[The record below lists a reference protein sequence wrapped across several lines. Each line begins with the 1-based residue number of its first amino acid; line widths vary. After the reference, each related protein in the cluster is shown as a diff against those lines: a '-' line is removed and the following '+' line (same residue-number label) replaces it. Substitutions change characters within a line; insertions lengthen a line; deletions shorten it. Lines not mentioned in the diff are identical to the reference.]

1 MKKLLLA
8 TAALP
13 AFVLTAHAQE
23 EGEEVVVTGQRAQ
36 QERAIEIK
44 RNAIGIMD
52 VAAADEIGRLPD
64 RNVAEVVERLPGLGV
79 TYDQGE
85 GRYVAIRG
93 IPSDLNNYTFGGV
106 EIGNPDGQSRSLP
119 LDIVS
124 GQLLNRVEVTKA
136 KTADQDGQGIGGSIN
151 LVPQTAFD
159 FRERFTVQANVQAGY
174 QELNDKVPVRGDV
187 SIGGRF
193 GANEEFGV
201 LLGGSYSERTF
212 TSYGIY
218 PDDWRPVAGAPR
230 GGMMPINIKHTDYS
244 LKRERIGAAGSL
256 DWRPNDDHEIY
267 LRGIYS
273 KFTEDEYRQRY
284 RLDFMTEG
292 FVESNRQRVARG
304 LSPAIV
310 FNADGTGT
318 TFETPAVPAGPGG
331 PAIAPVSPERRQDL
345 RLEYKE
351 KSILAGM
358 IGGSSRF
365 GDLKL
370 DYVLARVH
378 NEVRE
383 PNQLWQFR
391 CNPGTVDFDFREKV
405 FSATP
410 RTECTANQLG
420 FRQYTEQMETGDE
433 DIWQGKI
440 DLTWNIAAL
449 DEGSNVKLGAK
460 YRATDK
466 SFDAR
471 NDTWTRGGNA
481 ATRFTLGQFNLQG
494 EPVRTYPD
502 GDDRP
507 YLNGPTISSSAI
519 RDWTKGN
526 LTSAYFVRDAA
537 ASLANAT
544 LNDIFIQED
553 VWAAYAQA
561 TIKSGYATIT
571 PGLRYERTTSK
582 VTGSRLQNGT
592 TVVPVNAENNYSD
605 WLPSLIIRIDAGDKY
620 SFRIAYTRNLG
631 RPNYSQLSPG
641 GSLSY
646 EDGNG
651 NGSYEGSFS
660 TGNPNLKPYRANSI
674 DISAEYYFAKGGL
687 LSVGAFAKFIDNPIF
702 TQNNLLTNTSFAG
715 LNFERLSTS
724 QPMNADSAKLI
735 GAEAAFQMQFTF
747 LPGFLSGF
755 GIEMNGTLVSST
767 LTLPNGRV
775 STFPSQSEFLYGA
788 QLFYQAGPVEA
799 SIAYHNTGASLIA
812 VGGLPFQDQ
821 YNDDLRRLD
830 AKIRFKVTDS
840 ISVFAE
846 AQNLTD
852 EPTRQYQGDRADWLI
867 QQERYGRTF
876 WGGVSAKF

>member
-13 AFVLTAHAQE
+13 AFALTAHAQE
-23 EGEEVVVTGQRAQ
+23 AEGEEVIVTGQRAQ

-159 FRERFTVQANVQAGY
+159 FRERFIVQANVQAGY

-187 SIGGRF
+187 SVGGRF

-212 TSYGIY
+212 TSYGVY
-218 PDDWRPVAGAPR
+218 PDDWRPVAGAAR
-230 GGMMPINIKHTDYS
+230 GGMPINIKHTDYS

-256 DWRPNDDHEIY
+256 DWRPGDDHEIY

-284 RLDFMTEG
+284 RLDFATD
-292 FVESNRQRVARG
+292 A
-304 LSPAIV
+304 LLPTLT
-310 FNADGTGT
+310 FN
-318 TFETPAVPAGPGG
+318 PGG
-331 PAIAPVSPERRQDL
+331 TSGTQTGNTERRQDL

-351 KSILAGM
+351 KSILAAM
-358 IGGSSRF
+358 LGGSSRL

-370 DYVLARVH
+370 DYVVARVH

-391 CNPGTVDFDFREKV
+391 CNPGPVDFDFGEKI
-405 FSATP
+405 FTATP

-420 FRQYTEQMETGDE
+420 FRQYTEQFETGDE
-433 DIWQGKI
+433 DIWQGKL
-440 DLTWNIAAL
+440 DLTWTIAAL

-466 SFDAR
+466 SFDSR

-494 EPVRTYPD
+494 DPVRTYPD
-502 GDDRP
+502 GGDRV
-507 YLNGPTISSSAI
+507 YLNSPTIGADAI
-519 RDWTKGN
+519 RDWTKAN
-526 LTSAYFVRDAA
+526 LTSTYFVRDTA

-561 TIKSGYATIT
+561 TLKFGPATIT

-582 VTGSRLQNGT
+582 VAGSRLQNGT

-651 NGSYEGSFS
+651 NGTYEGSFS
-660 TGNPNLKPYRANSI
+660 TGNPDLKPYRADSI

-702 TQNNLLTNTSFAG
+702 TQSNLLLNTSFAG
-715 LNFERLSTS
+715 LNFERFSTS

-735 GAEAAFQMQFTF
+735 GAEAAFQMQFSF

-830 AKIRFKVTDS
+830 AKIRFQVTEN

-852 EPTRQYQGDRADWLI
+852 EPTRQYQGDRTDWFI

>member
-13 AFVLTAHAQE
+13 AFALTAHAQE
-23 EGEEVVVTGQRAQ
+23 AEGDEVVVTGQRAQ

-93 IPSDLNNYTFGGV
+93 IPSDLNNYTFNGV

-159 FRERFTVQANVQAGY
+159 FRERFIVQANVQAGY

-187 SIGGRF
+187 SVGGRF
-193 GANEEFGV
+193 GANQEFGV

-212 TSYGIY
+212 TSYGVY
-218 PDDWRPVAGAPR
+218 PDDWRPVAGASR
-230 GGMMPINIKHTDYS
+230 GGMPINIKHTDYS

-256 DWRPNDDHEIY
+256 DWRPSDDHELY

-273 KFTEDEYRQRY
+273 KFSEDEYRQRY
-284 RLDFMTEG
+284 RLDFATDP
-292 FVESNRQRVARG
+292 
-304 LSPAIV
+304 LLPTLT
-310 FNADGTGT
+310 FN
-318 TFETPAVPAGPGG
+318 PGG
-331 PAIAPVSPERRQDL
+331 TSGTQTGNTERRQDL

-351 KSILAGM
+351 KSILAAM
-358 IGGSSRF
+358 LGGSSRF
-365 GDLKL
+365 GDVKL
-370 DYVLARVH
+370 DYVVARVH

-391 CNPGTVDFDFREKV
+391 CNPGIVDFDFGEKV
-405 FSATP
+405 FTATP

-433 DIWQGKI
+433 DIWQGKL

-449 DEGSNVKLGAK
+449 DEGSNVKLGGK
-460 YRATDK
+460 YRTTDK
-466 SFDAR
+466 SFDSR

-502 GDDRP
+502 GGDRP
-507 YLNGPTISSSAI
+507 YLNGPTIGSNAI

-526 LTSAYFVRDAA
+526 LTSAYFVRDTA

-641 GSLSY
+641 GALSY

-651 NGSYEGSFS
+651 NGTYEGSFS
-660 TGNPNLKPYRANSI
+660 TGNPNLKPYRADSI
-674 DISAEYYFAKGGL
+674 DISAEYYFARGGL

-702 TQNNLLTNTSFAG
+702 TQSNLLTNTSFAG

-724 QPMNADSAKLI
+724 QPMNAARAKLI
-735 GAEAAFQMQFTF
+735 GAEVAFQMQFTF

-767 LTLPNGRV
+767 LTLPNGRR

-830 AKIRFKVTDS
+830 AKIRFQVTDN

-852 EPTRQYQGDRADWLI
+852 EPTRQYQGDRKDWFI

>member
-13 AFVLTAHAQE
+13 VFVLTAHAQE
-23 EGEEVVVTGQRAQ
+23 AEGEEVVVTGQRAQ

-93 IPSDLNNYTFGGV
+93 IPSDLNNYTFNGV
-106 EIGNPDGQSRSLP
+106 EIGNPDGQNRSLP

-159 FRERFTVQANVQAGY
+159 FRERFVVQANVQAGY

-187 SIGGRF
+187 SVGGRF
-193 GANEEFGV
+193 GANEEFGI

-212 TSYGIY
+212 TSYGVY
-218 PDDWRPVAGAPR
+218 PDDWRPVAGAAR
-230 GGMMPINIKHTDYS
+230 GGMPTNIKHTDYS

-256 DWRPNDDHEIY
+256 DWRPNDDHELY

-273 KFTEDEYRQRY
+273 KFSEDEYRQRY
-284 RLDFMTEG
+284 RLDFASDALLPT
-292 FVESNRQRVARG
+292 
-304 LSPAIV
+304 LT
-310 FNADGTGT
+310 FN
-318 TFETPAVPAGPGG
+318 PGG
-331 PAIAPVSPERRQDL
+331 TSGTQTGNTERRQDL

-351 KSILAGM
+351 KSILAAM
-358 IGGSSRF
+358 LGGSSRF

-370 DYVLARVH
+370 DYVVARVH

-391 CNPGTVDFDFREKV
+391 CNPGIVDFNFGEKI
-405 FSATP
+405 FTATP
-410 RTECTANQLG
+410 RTECTANQMG

-433 DIWQGKI
+433 DIWQGKL

-449 DEGSNVKLGAK
+449 DEGSNVKLGGK
-460 YRATDK
+460 YRTTDK
-466 SFDAR
+466 SFDSR
-471 NDTWTRGGNA
+471 NETWARGGNA

-507 YLNGPTISSSAI
+507 YLNGPTIGANAI

-631 RPNYSQLSPG
+631 RPNYGQLSPG

-651 NGSYEGSFS
+651 NGTYEGSFS
-660 TGNPNLKPYRANSI
+660 TGNPNLKPYRADSI

-702 TQNNLLTNTSFAG
+702 TQSNLLTNTSFAG

-767 LTLPNGRV
+767 LTLPNGRA

-799 SIAYHNTGASLIA
+799 SIAWHNTGASLIA

-830 AKIRFKVTDS
+830 AKIRFKVTDN

-852 EPTRQYQGDRADWLI
+852 EPTRQYQGDRTDWFV

>member
-13 AFVLTAHAQE
+13 VFVLTAHAQE
-23 EGEEVVVTGQRAQ
+23 AEGEEVVVTGQRAQ

-93 IPSDLNNYTFGGV
+93 IPSDLNNYTFNGV
-106 EIGNPDGQSRSLP
+106 EIGNPDGQNRSLP

-159 FRERFTVQANVQAGY
+159 FRERFVVQANVQAGY

-187 SIGGRF
+187 SVGGRF
-193 GANEEFGV
+193 GANEEFGI

-212 TSYGIY
+212 TSYGVY
-218 PDDWRPVAGAPR
+218 PDDWRPVAGAAR
-230 GGMMPINIKHTDYS
+230 GGMPTNIKHTDYS

-256 DWRPNDDHEIY
+256 DWRPNDDHELY

-273 KFTEDEYRQRY
+273 KFSEDEYRQRY
-284 RLDFMTEG
+284 RLDFASDALLPT
-292 FVESNRQRVARG
+292 
-304 LSPAIV
+304 LT
-310 FNADGTGT
+310 FNAGGTSGT
-318 TFETPAVPAGPGG
+318 QTGNT
-331 PAIAPVSPERRQDL
+331 ERRQDL

-351 KSILAGM
+351 KSILAAM
-358 IGGSSRF
+358 LGGSSRF

-370 DYVLARVH
+370 DYVVARVH

-391 CNPGTVDFDFREKV
+391 CNPGIVDFNFGEKI
-405 FSATP
+405 FTATP
-410 RTECTANQLG
+410 RTECTANQMG

-433 DIWQGKI
+433 DIWQGKL

-449 DEGSNVKLGAK
+449 DEGSNVKLGGK
-460 YRATDK
+460 YRTTDK
-466 SFDAR
+466 SFDSR
-471 NDTWTRGGNA
+471 NETWARGGNA

-507 YLNGPTISSSAI
+507 YLNGPTIGANAI

-631 RPNYSQLSPG
+631 RPNYGQLSPG

-651 NGSYEGSFS
+651 NGTYEGSFS
-660 TGNPNLKPYRANSI
+660 TGNPNLKPYRADSI

-702 TQNNLLTNTSFAG
+702 TQSNLLTNTSFAG

-830 AKIRFKVTDS
+830 AKVRFQVTDN

-852 EPTRQYQGDRADWLI
+852 EPTRQYQGDRTDWFV

>member
-23 EGEEVVVTGQRAQ
+23 AEGEEVIVTGQRAQ

-44 RNAIGIMD
+44 RNAVGIMD

-93 IPSDLNNYTFGGV
+93 IPSDLNNYTFNGV

-159 FRERFTVQANVQAGY
+159 FRERFIVQANVQAGY

-187 SIGGRF
+187 SVGGRF
-193 GANEEFGV
+193 GANEEFGI

-212 TSYGIY
+212 TSYGVY
-218 PDDWRPVAGAPR
+218 PDDWRPVAGAAR
-230 GGMMPINIKHTDYS
+230 GGMPTNIKHTDYS

-284 RLDFMTEG
+284 RLDFATD
-292 FVESNRQRVARG
+292 A
-304 LSPAIV
+304 LLPTLT
-310 FNADGTGT
+310 FN
-318 TFETPAVPAGPGG
+318 PGG
-331 PAIAPVSPERRQDL
+331 TSGTQTGNTERRQDL

-351 KSILAGM
+351 KSILAAM
-358 IGGSSRF
+358 LGGSSRF

-370 DYVLARVH
+370 DYVVARVH

-391 CNPGTVDFDFREKV
+391 CNPGTVDFDFGEKI
-405 FSATP
+405 FTATP

-420 FRQYTEQMETGDE
+420 FRQYTEQFETGDE
-433 DIWQGKI
+433 DIWQGKL

-466 SFDAR
+466 SFDSR

-494 EPVRTYPD
+494 DPVRTYPD

-507 YLNGPTISSSAI
+507 YLNSPTIGADAI
-519 RDWTKGN
+519 RDWTAGN
-526 LTSAYFVRDAA
+526 VTGPYFVRDTA

-544 LNDIFIQED
+544 LNDIFIEED

-561 TIKSGYATIT
+561 TLKLGSATIT
-571 PGLRYERTTSK
+571 PGLRYERTTSN

-592 TVVPVNAENNYSD
+592 TVVPVNEENSYSD

-660 TGNPNLKPYRANSI
+660 TGNPDLKPYRADSI

-830 AKIRFKVTDS
+830 AKIRFQVTDT

-852 EPTRQYQGDRADWLI
+852 EPTRQYQGDRTDWFI

>member
-1 MKKLLLA
+1 MKTLLLA

-13 AFVLTAHAQE
+13 ALALTAHAQE
-23 EGEEVVVTGQRAQ
+23 AEGEEVVVTGQRAQ

-44 RNAIGIMD
+44 RSAVGIID

-106 EIGNPDGQSRSLP
+106 EIGNPDGQSRALP

-124 GQLLNRVEVTKA
+124 GQLLNRVEVAKA

-159 FRERFTVQANVQAGY
+159 FGERFIVQGNAQAGY
-174 QELNDKVPVRGDV
+174 QELNDKVPVRGDLSV
-187 SIGGRF
+187 GGRF
-193 GANEEFGV
+193 GASDEFGL

-212 TSYGIY
+212 TSYGVY

-244 LKRERIGAAGSL
+244 LKRERIAAAGSL
-256 DWRPNDDHEIY
+256 DWRPGDDHQLY

-284 RLDFMTEG
+284 RLDFATD
-292 FVESNRQRVARG
+292 A
-304 LSPAIV
+304 LLPTLT
-310 FNADGTGT
+310 FNADGTSGT
-318 TFETPAVPAGPGG
+318 QTGNT
-331 PAIAPVSPERRQDL
+331 ERRQDL

-351 KSILAGM
+351 KSILAAM
-358 IGGSSRF
+358 VGGSSRF
-365 GDLKL
+365 GEVKL
-370 DYVLARVH
+370 DYVVARVH

-391 CNPGTVDFDFREKV
+391 CNPGAVDFDLGEKI
-405 FSATP
+405 FTALP
-410 RTECTANQLG
+410 RTECTAAQMG
-420 FRQYTEQMETGDE
+420 FRQYTEQFETGDE
-433 DIWQGKI
+433 DIWQGKL

-449 DEGSNVKLGAK
+449 DAGNNVKLGAK
-460 YRATDK
+460 YRTTDK
-466 SFDAR
+466 SFDSR
-471 NDTWTRGGNA
+471 NDTWARGGNA

-502 GDDRP
+502 GDDRV
-507 YLNGPTISSSAI
+507 YLNSPTIGANAI
-519 RDWTKGN
+519 RDWTKAN
-526 LTSAYFVRDAA
+526 LASAYFVRDTA

-544 LNDIFIQED
+544 LNDIFIEED

-561 TIKSGYATIT
+561 TLKLGSATIT

-592 TVVPVNAENNYSD
+592 TVVPVNEENSYSD

-651 NGSYEGSFS
+651 NGTLEGSFS
-660 TGNPNLKPYRANSI
+660 TGNPDLRPYRADSI
-674 DISAEYYFAKGGL
+674 DISAEYYFARGGL
-687 LSVGAFAKFIDNPIF
+687 LSVGGFAKFIDNPIF
-702 TQNNLLTNTSFAG
+702 TQNNLLLNTSFAG
-715 LNFERLSTS
+715 LGFERLSTS
-724 QPMNADSAKLI
+724 QPMNAESAKLI
-735 GAEAAFQMQFTF
+735 GAEAAFQIQFTF

-767 LTLPNGRV
+767 LTLPNGRS

-812 VGGLPFQDQ
+812 VGGFAYQDQ

-830 AKIRFKVTDS
+830 AKVRFKVTDN
-840 ISVFAE
+840 IAVFAE

-852 EPTRQYQGDRADWLI
+852 EPTRQYQGDRTDWFI

>member
-13 AFVLTAHAQE
+13 FFTLAAHAQDDA
-23 EGEEVVVTGQRAQ
+23 GEEVIVTGQRAQ

-44 RNAIGIMD
+44 RNAVGIMD

-64 RNVAEVVERLPGLGV
+64 RNVAEVIERLPGLGV

-93 IPSDLNNYTFGGV
+93 IPSDLNNYTLGGV
-106 EIGNPDGQSRSLP
+106 EIGNPDGQTRSLP

-124 GQLLNRVEVTKA
+124 GQLLNRVEVVKA

-159 FRERFTVQANVQAGY
+159 FRERFVVQANAQAGY

-187 SIGGRF
+187 SVGGRF

-212 TSYGIY
+212 ASYGVY
-218 PDDWRPVAGAPR
+218 PDDWRPVAGAAR
-230 GGMMPINIKHTDYS
+230 GAMPINIKHTDYS

-256 DWRPNDDHEIY
+256 DWRPSDDHQIY

-284 RLDFMTEG
+284 RLDFATDALL
-292 FVESNRQRVARG
+292 RT
-304 LSPAIV
+304 LT
-310 FNADGTGT
+310 FNPSGVSGTQ
-318 TFETPAVPAGPGG
+318 AGN
-331 PAIAPVSPERRQDL
+331 SERRQDL

-351 KSILAGM
+351 KSILAAM
-358 IGGSSRF
+358 LGGSSRF

-370 DYVLARVH
+370 DYVVARVH

-391 CNPGTVDFDFREKV
+391 CNPGIVDFDFSEKV

-410 RTECTANQLG
+410 RTECTAAQMG
-420 FRQYTEQMETGDE
+420 FRQYTEQFETGDE
-433 DIWQGKI
+433 DIWQGKL

-449 DEGSNVKLGAK
+449 DEGSNIKLGGK

-466 SFDAR
+466 RFDSR

-494 EPVRTYPD
+494 DPVRTYPD

-507 YLNGPTISSSAI
+507 YLNGPTISANAI
-519 RDWTKGN
+519 RDWTRDN
-526 LTSAYFVRDAA
+526 PSSAYLVRDAA

-544 LNDIFIQED
+544 LNDIFLQED

-561 TIKSGYATIT
+561 TIKSGHATIT
-571 PGLRYERTTSK
+571 PGVRYERTTSK

-592 TVVPVNAENNYSD
+592 TIVPVNAENSYSD

-631 RPNYSQLSPG
+631 RPNYGQLSPG
-641 GSLSY
+641 GALSY

-651 NGSYEGSFS
+651 NGTYEGSFS
-660 TGNPNLKPYRANSI
+660 TGNPDLKPYRADSI

-702 TQNNLLTNTSFAG
+702 TQNNLLLDTSFAG
-715 LNFERLSTS
+715 LNFERLNTS

-755 GIEMNGTLVSST
+755 GVEMNGTLVSST
-767 LTLPNGRV
+767 LTLPEGRS

-812 VGGLPFQDQ
+812 VGGEPFQDQ

-830 AKIRFKVTDS
+830 AKVRFQVTDN
-840 ISVFAE
+840 IAVFAE

-852 EPTRQYQGDRADWLI
+852 EPTRQYQGGRTDWLT
-867 QQERYGRTF
+867 QNERYGRTF

>member
-13 AFVLTAHAQE
+13 VFVLTAHAQE
-23 EGEEVVVTGQRAQ
+23 AEGEEVVVTGQRAQ

-93 IPSDLNNYTFGGV
+93 IPSDLNNYTFSGV
-106 EIGNPDGQSRSLP
+106 EIGNPDGQNRSLP

-159 FRERFTVQANVQAGY
+159 FRERFVVQANVQAGY

-187 SIGGRF
+187 SVGGRF
-193 GANEEFGV
+193 GANEEFGI

-212 TSYGIY
+212 TSYGVY
-218 PDDWRPVAGAPR
+218 PDDWRPVTGAAR
-230 GGMMPINIKHTDYS
+230 GGMPTNIKHTDYS

-256 DWRPNDDHEIY
+256 DWRPNDDHELY

-273 KFTEDEYRQRY
+273 KFSEDEYRQRY
-284 RLDFMTEG
+284 RLDFASDALLPT
-292 FVESNRQRVARG
+292 
-304 LSPAIV
+304 LT
-310 FNADGTGT
+310 FNAGGTSGT
-318 TFETPAVPAGPGG
+318 QTGNT
-331 PAIAPVSPERRQDL
+331 ERRQDL

-351 KSILAGM
+351 KSILAAM
-358 IGGSSRF
+358 LGGSSRF

-370 DYVLARVH
+370 DYVVARVH

-391 CNPGTVDFDFREKV
+391 CNPGIVDFNFGEKI
-405 FSATP
+405 FTATP
-410 RTECTANQLG
+410 RTECTANQMG

-433 DIWQGKI
+433 DIWQGKL

-449 DEGSNVKLGAK
+449 DEGSNVKLGGK
-460 YRATDK
+460 YRTTDK
-466 SFDAR
+466 SFDSR
-471 NDTWTRGGNA
+471 NETWARGGNA

-494 EPVRTYPD
+494 EAVRTYPD

-507 YLNGPTISSSAI
+507 YLNGPTIGANAI
-519 RDWTKGN
+519 RDWTRGN

-561 TIKSGYATIT
+561 TIRSGYATIT

-605 WLPSLIIRIDAGDKY
+605 WLPSLIIRIDAGEKY

-631 RPNYSQLSPG
+631 RPNYGQLSPG

-651 NGSYEGSFS
+651 NGTYEGSFS
-660 TGNPNLKPYRANSI
+660 TGNPNLKPYRADSI

-702 TQNNLLTNTSFAG
+702 TQSNLLTNTSFAG

-799 SIAYHNTGASLIA
+799 SIAWHNTGASLIA

-830 AKIRFKVTDS
+830 AKIRFQVTDN

-852 EPTRQYQGDRADWLI
+852 EPTRQYQGDRTDWFV

>member
-1 MKKLLLA
+1 MKKFLLA
-8 TAALP
+8 TAAFP
-13 AFVLTAHAQE
+13 AILASAHAQE
-23 EGEEVVVTGQRAQ
+23 AEGEEILVTGQRAQ
-36 QERAIEIK
+36 QARAIEIK
-44 RNAIGIMD
+44 RNAIGIVD

-64 RNVAEVVERLPGLGV
+64 RNVAEVIERLPGVGV

-93 IPSDLNNYTFGGV
+93 IPSDLNSYTFGGV
-106 EIGNPDGQSRSLP
+106 EIGNPDGQTRSLP

-124 GQLLNRVEVTKA
+124 GQLLNRVEVIKA

-159 FRERFTVQANVQAGY
+159 FKDRFVIQANAQAGY

-187 SIGGRF
+187 SVGGRF
-193 GANEEFGV
+193 GANEEFGI
-201 LLGGSYSERTF
+201 LLGGSYSDRTF
-212 TSYGIY
+212 TSYGVY
-218 PDDWRPVAGAPR
+218 PDDWRPVAGAAR
-230 GGMMPINIKHTDYS
+230 GGMPTNIKHTDYS

-256 DWRPNDDHEIY
+256 DFRPSDDHEIY

-284 RLDFMTEG
+284 RLDFATDALLPTLTFNPG
-292 FVESNRQRVARG
+292 G
-304 LSPAIV
+304 L
-310 FNADGTGT
+310 TGT
-318 TFETPAVPAGPGG
+318 QTGNT
-331 PAIAPVSPERRQDL
+331 ERRQDL

-358 IGGSSRF
+358 LGGSSRF

-370 DYVLARVH
+370 DYVVARVH

-391 CNPGTVDFDFREKV
+391 CNPGVVDFDFSEKI
-405 FSATP
+405 FTATP
-410 RTECTANQLG
+410 RTECTPAQMG
-420 FRQYTEQMETGDE
+420 FRQYSEQYETGDE
-433 DIWQGKI
+433 DIWQGKA

-449 DEGSNVKLGAK
+449 DEGSFVKFGGK
-460 YRATDK
+460 YRTTDK
-466 SFDAR
+466 SFDSR

-481 ATRFTLGQFNLQG
+481 ATRFTLGQHNLQG

-502 GDDRP
+502 GDDRV
-507 YLNGPTISSSAI
+507 YLNSPTINGNAI
-519 RDWTKGN
+519 IDFTAAN
-526 LTSAYFVRDAA
+526 LSGPLFVRDNAA
-537 ASLANAT
+537 TLANAT
-544 LNDIFIQED
+544 LNDIFIEED
-553 VWAAYAQA
+553 VWAAYGQA
-561 TIKSGYATIT
+561 SLKFGPSTIT
-571 PGLRYERTTSK
+571 AGLRYEHTTSNIR
-582 VTGSRLQNGT
+582 GSRLQQGT
-592 TVVPVNAENNYSD
+592 TVVPVDARNSYQD
-605 WLPSLIIRIDAGDKY
+605 WLPSVIVRIDAGDKFT
-620 SFRIAYTRNLG
+620 FRLGYTRNLG

-641 GSLSY
+641 GALSY

-651 NGSYEGSFS
+651 NGTFEGSFS
-660 TGNPNLKPYRANSI
+660 TGNPDLKPYRADSL
-674 DISAEYYFAKGGL
+674 DVSAEYYFAKGGL
-687 LSVGAFAKFIDNPIF
+687 ITLGGFVKFIDNPIF
-702 TQNNLLTNTSFAG
+702 TQTNLLTNTSFAG

-724 QPMNADSAKLI
+724 QPMNADSAKLT
-735 GAEAAFQMQFTF
+735 GVEAAFQQQFTF

-755 GIEMNGTLVSST
+755 GIELNGTLVGST
-767 LTLPNGRV
+767 LTLPSGRV

-799 SIAYHNTGASLIA
+799 SVAYHNTGSSLIA
-812 VGGLPFQDQ
+812 VGGAPFQDQ

-830 AKIRFKVTDS
+830 AKVRFAVTDN

-852 EPTRQYQGDRADWLI
+852 EPTRQYQGDRTDWFS
-867 QQERYGRTF
+867 QNERYGRTF

>member
-23 EGEEVVVTGQRAQ
+23 AEGEEVIVTGQRAQ

-44 RNAIGIMD
+44 RNAVGIMD

-93 IPSDLNNYTFGGV
+93 IPSDLNNYTFNGV

-159 FRERFTVQANVQAGY
+159 FRERFIVQANVQAGY

-187 SIGGRF
+187 SVGGRF
-193 GANEEFGV
+193 GANEEFGI

-212 TSYGIY
+212 TSYGVY
-218 PDDWRPVAGAPR
+218 PDDWRPVAGAAR
-230 GGMMPINIKHTDYS
+230 GGMPTNIKHTDYS

-284 RLDFMTEG
+284 RLDFATD
-292 FVESNRQRVARG
+292 A
-304 LSPAIV
+304 LLPTLT
-310 FNADGTGT
+310 FN
-318 TFETPAVPAGPGG
+318 PGG
-331 PAIAPVSPERRQDL
+331 TSGTQTGNTERRQDL

-351 KSILAGM
+351 KSILAAM
-358 IGGSSRF
+358 LGGSSRF

-370 DYVLARVH
+370 DYVVARVH

-391 CNPGTVDFDFREKV
+391 CNPGTVDFDFGEKI
-405 FSATP
+405 FTATP

-420 FRQYTEQMETGDE
+420 FRQYTEQFETGDE
-433 DIWQGKI
+433 DIWQGKL

-466 SFDAR
+466 SFDSR

-494 EPVRTYPD
+494 DPVRTYPD

-507 YLNGPTISSSAI
+507 YLNSPTIGADAI
-519 RDWTKGN
+519 RDWTAGN
-526 LTSAYFVRDAA
+526 LTGPYFVRDTA

-544 LNDIFIQED
+544 LNDIFIEED

-561 TIKSGYATIT
+561 TLKLGSATIT
-571 PGLRYERTTSK
+571 PGLRYERTSSK

-592 TVVPVNAENNYSD
+592 TVVPVNEENSYSD

-660 TGNPNLKPYRANSI
+660 TGNPDLKPYRADSI

-830 AKIRFKVTDS
+830 AKVRFQVTDN

-852 EPTRQYQGDRADWLI
+852 EPTRQYQGDRTDWFV

>member
-1 MKKLLLA
+1 MKTLLLA

-23 EGEEVVVTGQRAQ
+23 AEGDEIVVTGQRAQ

-159 FRERFTVQANVQAGY
+159 FRERFVVQANVQAGY

-212 TSYGIY
+212 TSYGVY
-218 PDDWRPVAGAPR
+218 PDDWRPVAGAAR
-230 GGMMPINIKHTDYS
+230 GGMPINIKHTDYS

-273 KFTEDEYRQRY
+273 KFSEDEYRQRY
-284 RLDFMTEG
+284 RLDFATD
-292 FVESNRQRVARG
+292 ALLPT
-304 LSPAIV
+304 LS
-310 FNADGTGT
+310 FN
-318 TFETPAVPAGPGG
+318 PGG
-331 PAIAPVSPERRQDL
+331 TSGAQTGNTERRQDL

-351 KSILAGM
+351 KSILAAM
-358 IGGSSRF
+358 LGGSSRF

-370 DYVLARVH
+370 DYVVARVH

-391 CNPGTVDFDFREKV
+391 CNPGTVDFDFREKI
-405 FSATP
+405 FTATP

-433 DIWQGKI
+433 DIWQGKL

-449 DEGSNVKLGAK
+449 DEGSNVKLGGK
-460 YRATDK
+460 YRTTDK
-466 SFDAR
+466 RFDSR

-507 YLNGPTISSSAI
+507 YLNGPTIGANAI

-526 LTSAYFVRDAA
+526 LTSAYFVRDTA

-544 LNDIFIQED
+544 LNDILIQED

-561 TIKSGYATIT
+561 TLKFGYATIT

-592 TVVPVNAENNYSD
+592 TVVPVNAENSYSD

-651 NGSYEGSFS
+651 NGTYEGSFS
-660 TGNPNLKPYRANSI
+660 TGNPNLKPYRADSI

-767 LTLPNGRV
+767 LTLPNGRS

-812 VGGLPFQDQ
+812 VGGAAFQDQ

-830 AKIRFKVTDS
+830 AKIRFQVTDT

-852 EPTRQYQGDRADWLI
+852 EPTRQYQGDRTDWFI

>member
-13 AFVLTAHAQE
+13 AFAFTAHAQE
-23 EGEEVVVTGQRAQ
+23 AEGEEVIVTGQRAQ

-159 FRERFTVQANVQAGY
+159 FRDRFVVQANVQAGY

-187 SIGGRF
+187 SVGGRF

-212 TSYGIY
+212 TSYGVY
-218 PDDWRPVAGAPR
+218 PDDWRPVAGAAR
-230 GGMMPINIKHTDYS
+230 GGMPINIKHTDYS

-256 DWRPNDDHEIY
+256 DWRPSDDHQIY

-284 RLDFMTEG
+284 RLDFATD
-292 FVESNRQRVARG
+292 A
-304 LSPAIV
+304 LLPTLT
-310 FNADGTGT
+310 FN
-318 TFETPAVPAGPGG
+318 PGG
-331 PAIAPVSPERRQDL
+331 TSGTQTGNTERRQDL

-351 KSILAGM
+351 KSILAAM
-358 IGGSSRF
+358 LGGSSKF
-365 GDLKL
+365 GDVKL
-370 DYVLARVH
+370 DYVVARVH

-391 CNPGTVDFDFREKV
+391 CNPGPVDFDFGEKI
-405 FSATP
+405 FTATP

-420 FRQYTEQMETGDE
+420 FRQYTEQFETGDE
-433 DIWQGKI
+433 DIWQGKL

-460 YRATDK
+460 VRATDK
-466 SFDAR
+466 SFDSR

-494 EPVRTYPD
+494 DPVRTYPD
-502 GDDRP
+502 GDDRV
-507 YLNGPTISSSAI
+507 YLNSPTIGADAI
-519 RDWTKGN
+519 RDWTKAN
-526 LTSAYFVRDAA
+526 LASAYFVRDTA

-561 TIKSGYATIT
+561 TLKFGPATIT

-582 VTGSRLQNGT
+582 VAGSRLQNGT

-651 NGSYEGSFS
+651 NGTYEGSFS
-660 TGNPNLKPYRANSI
+660 TGNPDLKPYRADSI

-702 TQNNLLTNTSFAG
+702 TQSNLLTNTSFAG

-724 QPMNADSAKLI
+724 QPMNADSAELI

-830 AKIRFKVTDS
+830 AKIRFQVTDN

-852 EPTRQYQGDRADWLI
+852 EPTRQYQGDRTDWFI
-867 QQERYGRTF
+867 QQERYGRTL

>member
-23 EGEEVVVTGQRAQ
+23 AEGDEVVVTGQRAQ

-44 RNAIGIMD
+44 RSAIGIID

-93 IPSDLNNYTFGGV
+93 IPSDLNNYTFNGV
-106 EIGNPDGQSRSLP
+106 EIGNPDGQNRSLP

-124 GQLLNRVEVTKA
+124 GQLLNRVEVAKA

-159 FRERFTVQANVQAGY
+159 FSERFIVQANAQAGY

-187 SIGGRF
+187 SVGGRF
-193 GANEEFGV
+193 GANDEFGI

-212 TSYGIY
+212 TSYGVY
-218 PDDWRPVAGAPR
+218 PDDWRPVPGAAR
-230 GGMMPINIKHTDYS
+230 GGMPINIKHTDYS

-256 DWRPNDDHEIY
+256 DWRPSDDHQIY

-284 RLDFMTEG
+284 RLDFATD
-292 FVESNRQRVARG
+292 A
-304 LSPAIV
+304 LLPTLT
-310 FNADGTGT
+310 FNANGTSGT
-318 TFETPAVPAGPGG
+318 QTGNT
-331 PAIAPVSPERRQDL
+331 ERRQDL

-351 KSILAGM
+351 KSILAAM
-358 IGGSSRF
+358 LGGSSRF

-370 DYVLARVH
+370 DYVVARVH

-391 CNPGTVDFDFREKV
+391 CNPGAVDFDFSEKV
-405 FSATP
+405 FTAVP
-410 RTECTANQLG
+410 RTECTPAQMG
-420 FRQYTEQMETGDE
+420 FRQYTEQFETGDE
-433 DIWQGKI
+433 DIWQGKL
-440 DLTWNIAAL
+440 DLTWTIAAL
-449 DEGSNVKLGAK
+449 DAGSNVKLGAK
-460 YRATDK
+460 YRVTNK

-471 NDTWTRGGNA
+471 NDSWTRGGNA

-494 EPVRTYPD
+494 DPVRTYPD

-507 YLNGPTISSSAI
+507 YLNSPTINANAI
-519 RDWTKGN
+519 IDWTAAN
-526 LTSAYFVRDAA
+526 RTSAYFVRDNA

-561 TIKSGYATIT
+561 TLKFGYATIT

-582 VTGSRLQNGT
+582 VAGSRLQNGT
-592 TVVPVNAENNYSD
+592 TIVPVNEENSYSD

-651 NGSYEGSFS
+651 NGTYEGSFS
-660 TGNPNLKPYRANSI
+660 TGNPDLKPYRADSI

-767 LTLPNGRV
+767 LYLPNGRA
-775 STFPSQSEFLYGA
+775 SQFPSQSEFLYGA

-812 VGGLPFQDQ
+812 VGGFAYQDQ

-830 AKIRFKVTDS
+830 AKVRFKVTDA

-852 EPTRQYQGDRADWLI
+852 EPTRQYQGDRTDWFI

>member
-23 EGEEVVVTGQRAQ
+23 AEGDEVIVTGQRAQ

-44 RNAIGIMD
+44 RNAVGIMD

-93 IPSDLNNYTFGGV
+93 IPSDLNNYTFNGV

-159 FRERFTVQANVQAGY
+159 FRERFIAQANVQAGY

-187 SIGGRF
+187 SVGGRF
-193 GANEEFGV
+193 GANGEFGV

-212 TSYGIY
+212 TSYGVY
-218 PDDWRPVAGAPR
+218 PDDWRPVAGAAR
-230 GGMMPINIKHTDYS
+230 GGMPTNIKHTDYS

-284 RLDFMTEG
+284 RLDFATD
-292 FVESNRQRVARG
+292 A
-304 LSPAIV
+304 LLPTLT
-310 FNADGTGT
+310 FN
-318 TFETPAVPAGPGG
+318 PGG
-331 PAIAPVSPERRQDL
+331 TSGTQTGNTERRQDL

-351 KSILAGM
+351 KSILAAM
-358 IGGSSRF
+358 LGGSSRF

-370 DYVLARVH
+370 DYVVGRVH

-391 CNPGTVDFDFREKV
+391 CNPGPVDFDFSRKI
-405 FSATP
+405 FTATP

-420 FRQYTEQMETGDE
+420 FRQYTEQFETGDE
-433 DIWQGKI
+433 DIWQGKL

-466 SFDAR
+466 SFDSR

-502 GDDRP
+502 GDDRA
-507 YLNGPTISSSAI
+507 YLNGPTIGANAI
-519 RDWTKGN
+519 RDWTASN
-526 LTSAYFVRDAA
+526 LTGPYFVRDTA

-561 TIKSGYATIT
+561 TLKLGSATIT

-592 TVVPVNAENNYSD
+592 TVVPVNAENSYSD
-605 WLPSLIIRIDAGDKY
+605 WLPSVIVRIDAGDKY

-660 TGNPNLKPYRANSI
+660 TGNPDLKPYRADSI

-799 SIAYHNTGASLIA
+799 SIAWHNTGASLIA

-830 AKIRFKVTDS
+830 AKIRFQVTDN

-852 EPTRQYQGDRADWLI
+852 EPTRQYQGDRTDWFV

>member
-13 AFVLTAHAQE
+13 AFVLTAQAQE
-23 EGEEVVVTGQRAQ
+23 AEGEEVVVTGQRAQ

-93 IPSDLNNYTFGGV
+93 IPSDLNNYTFNGV
-106 EIGNPDGQSRSLP
+106 EIGNPDGQNRSLP

-159 FRERFTVQANVQAGY
+159 FRERFVVQANVQAGY

-187 SIGGRF
+187 SVGGRF
-193 GANEEFGV
+193 GANEEFGI

-212 TSYGIY
+212 TSYGVY
-218 PDDWRPVAGAPR
+218 PDDWRPVAGAAR
-230 GGMMPINIKHTDYS
+230 GGMPTNIKHTDYS

-256 DWRPNDDHEIY
+256 DWRPNDDHELY

-273 KFTEDEYRQRY
+273 KFSEDEYRQRY
-284 RLDFMTEG
+284 RLDFASDALLPT
-292 FVESNRQRVARG
+292 
-304 LSPAIV
+304 L
-310 FNADGTGT
+310 
-318 TFETPAVPAGPGG
+318 TFSPGG
-331 PAIAPVSPERRQDL
+331 ASGTQTGNTERRQDL

-351 KSILAGM
+351 KSILAAM
-358 IGGSSRF
+358 LGGSSRF

-370 DYVLARVH
+370 DYVVARVH

-391 CNPGTVDFDFREKV
+391 CNPGIVDFNFGEKI
-405 FSATP
+405 FTATP
-410 RTECTANQLG
+410 RTECTANQMG

-433 DIWQGKI
+433 DIWQGKL

-460 YRATDK
+460 YRTTDK
-466 SFDAR
+466 SFDSR
-471 NDTWTRGGNA
+471 NDSWARGGNT

-507 YLNGPTISSSAI
+507 YLNGPTIGANAI
-519 RDWTKGN
+519 RDWTRGN

-582 VTGSRLQNGT
+582 VTGSRLQNGS

-631 RPNYSQLSPG
+631 RPNYSQLTPG

-651 NGSYEGSFS
+651 NGTYEGSFS
-660 TGNPNLKPYRANSI
+660 TGNPNLKPYRADSI

-735 GAEAAFQMQFTF
+735 GAEAAFQMQFSF

-830 AKIRFKVTDS
+830 AKVRFKVTDN

-852 EPTRQYQGDRADWLI
+852 EPTRQYQGDRTDWFV